1 MDVGLNVE
9 FDGKKNIVMEGDVIK
24 EYPIGGMICE
34 YARLRPTEIK
44 AFIMENPYFEDT
56 DLKENGG
63 HALMSFYQAM
73 KEKLDVVTAVMVL
86 TDFSN
91 LMADFNRANDDELKE
106 LLNSLNDENTQQIK
120 SYILENTG
128 YEEYGISTIGQ
139 ALLSAYAGFANCYV
153 PFKHTFNM
161 LASGADYEDN
171 QVMAFWNLYS
181 DNINF
186 QHIDFHIM
194 FFDNAF
200 HSVYTIKSAMSLILF
215 EAAHAMDAKTK
226 FVKCKNCG
234 NYFVPVGRSDSIYCG
249 YPAPQDKT
257 KECRDVGANATRAR
271 KMKND
276 VLTQEYRRLYMR
288 LKMSIKRHP
297 DDGQLQ
303 ELFSELTNG
312 MKEKRSQLQKK
323 LISADGILEWLSSF
337 DNKA

>member
-1 MDVGLNVE
+1 MQEISAKIVKRKIISANIYISQNLSRKFELSMECRAKMKTSKNEEDKTVLLNIE
-9 FDGKKNIVMEGDVIK
+9 LNIGSKDEELRMELVSDIVFELNQLPDDYNEIAEQK
-24 EYPIGGMICE
+24 LVPM
-34 YARLRPTEIK
+34 ARE
-44 AFIMENPYFEDT
+44 M
-56 DLKENGG
+56 
-63 HALMSFYQAM
+63 
-73 KEKLDVVTAVMVL
+73 
-86 TDFSN
+86 
-91 LMADFNRANDDELKE
+91 
-106 LLNSLNDENTQQIK
+106 LLNSLDDTETHQIK

-128 YEEYGISTIGQ
+128 FEEYGISTIGQ

-161 LASGADYEDN
+161 LASGADYDEN
-171 QVMAFWNLYS
+171 QVMAFWNLYA

-234 NYFVPVGRSDSIYCG
+234 NYFVPVGRSDSVYCG

-276 VLTQEYRRLYMR
+276 VLTKEYRRLYMR
-288 LKMSIKRHP
+288 LKMAIKRHP
-297 DDGQLQ
+297 DDAQSQ

-312 MKEKRSQLQKK
+312 MKEKRSQLQKN
-323 LISADGILEWLSSF
+323 LISTDGIMEWLSSF

>member
-1 MDVGLNVE
+1 MDVGLNVV

-34 YARLRPTEIK
+34 YARLHPTEIK

-91 LMADFNRANDDELKE
+91 FMADFNRANDDELKE

-128 YEEYGISTIGQ
+128 FEEYGISTIGQ

-161 LASGADYEDN
+161 LASGADYEEN
-171 QVMAFWNLYS
+171 QVMAFWNLYA
-181 DNINF
+181 DN
-186 QHIDFHIM
+186 IDFHIM

-226 FVKCKNCG
+226 FVKCKNCE

-288 LKMSIKRHP
+288 LKMAIKRHP
-297 DDGQLQ
+297 DDMQLQ

-312 MKEKRSQLQKK
+312 MKEKRSQLQKN
-323 LISADGILEWLSSF
+323 LISTDGILEWLSAF